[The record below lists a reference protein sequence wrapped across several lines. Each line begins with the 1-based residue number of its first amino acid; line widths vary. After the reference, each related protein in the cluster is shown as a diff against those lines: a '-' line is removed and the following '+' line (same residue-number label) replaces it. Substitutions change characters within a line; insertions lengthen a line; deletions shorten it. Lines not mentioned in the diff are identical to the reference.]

1 MTFSIKW
8 HFRKKD
14 MAFLLPYQ
22 SRDRQTIRRLHRPA
36 GSREAS
42 HKAARKH
49 HSVSEFSYGCP
60 EHVSVKRSLY
70 IYKNGSLKKSVF
82 AHRVVFEELQQPA
95 EASRAGSNKRV
106 GLRPLPEQ
114 LETFRVVLVAA
125 QPQAIRYAD
134 ADIGVDGVSGPAQNA
149 SLVSVNVSYVC
160 PEPVL
165 V

>member
-1 MTFSIKW
+1 MMIFSIKW

-22 SRDRQTIRRLHRPA
+22 SRGRQTIRRLHRPA

-42 HKAARKH
+42 HKAERKR
-49 HSVSEFSYGCP
+49 HSVSEFFLWLSRACLGKKI
-60 EHVSVKRSLY
+60 VLY
-70 IYKNGSLKKSVF
+70 INGSLKKSVF

-114 LETFRVVLVAA
+114 LEVVLVAA
-125 QPQAIRYAD
+125 QPQAIRQAD

-149 SLVSVNVSYVC
+149 SLVSVNFSDVC